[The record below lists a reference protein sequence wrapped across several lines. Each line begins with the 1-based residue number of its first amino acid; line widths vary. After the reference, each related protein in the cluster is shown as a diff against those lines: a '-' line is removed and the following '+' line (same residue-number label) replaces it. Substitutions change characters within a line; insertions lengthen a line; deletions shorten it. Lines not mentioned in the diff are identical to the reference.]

1 MTPPA
6 QRPMMGSFAAL
17 RRSEYTGENRCWP
30 CTVANGAILLGCC
43 LALALIRLPI
53 AVVALLAGSGT
64 IWLRGYLVPYT
75 PQLLGRVRESMG
87 RPGEPAPTPA
97 ASLAAADEAVGE
109 RAVESLL
116 GAGVLVPEGDRLHL
130 EEGFRADWRD
140 GIERLRARSDGE
152 LVEAVA
158 AATGPE
164 TDAELM
170 AADRPMIALVGP
182 DGGESWVSR
191 PVAIAEV
198 AAVRAID
205 SSVADAS
212 DRERL
217 AAARALRG
225 FLDRCPVCDSWTEE
239 ASLRRCCGNRPRP
252 GTVLRCPDCD
262 EALYRFPDE

>member
-1 MTPPA
+1 
-6 QRPMMGSFAAL
+6 MGPIAAL
-17 RRSEYTGENRCWP
+17 RRPEHTGANRCLP
-30 CTVANGAILLGCC
+30 CTVANGAILIGCC
-43 LALALIRLPI
+43 LVLALVRIPI

-75 PQLLGRVRESMG
+75 PQLLSRVRELTG
-87 RPGEPAPTPA
+87 RSREPDPTPA
-97 ASLAAADEAVGE
+97 ASLAAADAAVGE

-130 EEGFRADWRD
+130 DEGFRADWRD
-140 GIERLRARSDGE
+140 GIERLRTRSDGG
-152 LVEAVA
+152 LVEAVS
-158 AATGPE
+158 AATDPG
-164 TDAELM
+164 TDAELI

-198 AAVRAID
+198 AAVRALD
-205 SSVADAS
+205 SHVADGAS
-212 DRERL
+212 RERL

-239 ASLRRCCGNRPRP
+239 ASLRRCCGNRPRR